1 MIIDADANTSRTF
14 IGNLMNRLKGA
25 LARRKEIRRLD
36 SPEIESVARELNLSK
51 TEFCALTLQP
61 SNSLPSLGKRLSN
74 FGLHEDAVAADTL
87 RDLQRVCSLCKSK
100 ARCARDLRHER
111 RATPAKYCPN
121 EQTLRTLADERNPQP
136 SQILSFPAA
145 QN

>member
-1 MIIDADANTSRTF
+1 MVTDADIDISHNLF
-14 IGNLMNRLKGA
+14 GNLVDRLRGA
-25 LARRKEIRRLD
+25 LARRKEIRGLD

-51 TEFCALTLQP
+51 TELCALTLQ
-61 SNSLPSLGKRLSN
+61 STNSLPSLSKRLSN
-74 FGLHEDAVAADTL
+74 FGLHEDRVAADTL
-87 RDLQRVCSLCKSK
+87 RDLQRVCSQCKSK

-121 EQTLRTLADERNPQP
+121 ELTLRALADELHPVP
-136 SQILSFPAA
+136 TQILAFPAV